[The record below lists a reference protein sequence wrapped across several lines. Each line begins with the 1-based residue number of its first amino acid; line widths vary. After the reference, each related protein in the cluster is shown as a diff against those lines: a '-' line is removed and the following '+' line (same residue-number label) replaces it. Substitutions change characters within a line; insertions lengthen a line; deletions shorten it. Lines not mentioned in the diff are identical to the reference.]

1 MINIPKPP
9 ITLVRSKSDIDL
21 PFFILQS
28 SGFDRTYAMFR
39 FLKLQEQIYKTA
51 VHIYQFGHLQDKK
64 TPWGHQISVCW
75 AIQEKLILKFRK

>member
-1 MINIPKPP
+1 
-9 ITLVRSKSDIDL
+9 
-21 PFFILQS
+21 
-28 SGFDRTYAMFR
+28 MFR